1 MPVNSIYINGR
12 NIPCQLYTRPVQFR
26 ATSFFNASDI
36 QKAEIV
42 VSYCTVLIES
52 LKQHL
57 EPRLK
62 KGYVIVYEIP
72 REDAL
77 IGLLSSKVIYEDNTQ
92 KVLDYNIIDNI
103 FNLVNRFPLRPK
115 YENVKELFEKRMCQP
130 YRSYML
136 HWAEIGA
143 INYILEELL
152 ENDVELTEVRVS
164 EDFIKHSRL
173 VMSHPSSTKTKDQD
187 TPKELDED
195 DIETVYGDPNT
206 IIKTSGIDND
216 LADDYSEEGGRQ
228 KVKMPS
234 KKLSTKDLKK
244 KAAKERKKA
253 AKEKKELRLQKI
265 KESVAKV
272 IQQGLNTTLPKEDLQ
287 LNNDIISNIEY
298 EAYTVQDTQS
308 TGQVKDAQQDNSLVT
323 FTQEDTSIDLK
334 NSTEPVEP
342 TVNLDTPQQD
352 TNKNAIEIDINRDT
366 ELSAKVA
373 STLDLAKN
381 YLDPTEVRNILV
393 GYKNLLQNA
402 RVFNN
407 KYEGVACYIDKK
419 ITDMNHIIEIS
430 DLSDEELLKAAKL
443 QNKLLKQR
451 RLIKD
456 TIKITKA
463 LTALLDVNKA
473 KSFDEIINPVIKAIN
488 KEKDFKDN
496 RDYTFRTDIASKETM
511 QWDSTFIF
519 KDGKDE
525 PQNEPEELLEILDIQ
540 MPYID

>member
-26 ATSFFNASDI
+26 TTSFFNASDI

-77 IGLLSSKVIYEDNTQ
+77 IGLLSSKVIYEDSTQ

-115 YENVKELFEKRMCQP
+115 YENVKELFEKRMWQP

-164 EDFIKHSRL
+164 EDFIKHSRS
-173 VMSHPSSTKTKDQD
+173 VMSHPSSAKTKDKNI
-187 TPKELDED
+187 PKELDD
-195 DIETVYGDPNT
+195 LDIETVYGDTDT

-308 TGQVKDAQQDNSLVT
+308 TGQVKDAQQDNSLVI
-323 FTQEDTSIDLK
+323 FTQEDTSIDLE
-334 NSTEPVEP
+334 NIIEQAEP
-342 TVNLDTPQQD
+342 TINLDTPQPD
-352 TNKNAIEIDINRDT
+352 TNENSIEIDINRDT

-496 RDYTFRTDIASKETM
+496 RDYTFRTDMASKETM

-519 KDGKDE
+519 KDSKDE